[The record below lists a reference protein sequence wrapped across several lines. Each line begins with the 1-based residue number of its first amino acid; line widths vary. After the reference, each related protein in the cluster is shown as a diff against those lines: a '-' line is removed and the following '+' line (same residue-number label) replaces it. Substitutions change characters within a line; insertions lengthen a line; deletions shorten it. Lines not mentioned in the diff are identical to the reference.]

1 MYLANLKQHFIDDSF
16 WDYLDTSDEIT
27 SNNLYSYVKNFDV
40 SANVKNVIQEIKR
53 SGITQG
59 YACHYRNN
67 NLFPWHAPKFR
78 QYDKAIMYM
87 IKHNFL
93 NHLGGVILE
102 NFSELKS
109 FFINMSLYP
118 SEAQYL
124 DIYVIC
130 DSYIFE
136 ISHHK
141 HIFLYQAEQ
150 ES

>member
-1 MYLANLKQHFIDDSF
+1 MYLANFKQHFIDDSF

-59 YACHYRNN
+59 YACHYRD
-67 NLFPWHAPKFR
+67 NLLLWHAPKFR

-87 IKHNFL
+87 TKHNFL

-102 NFSELKS
+102 NFSVISVKRDFIS
-109 FFINMSLYP
+109 FFCLYNSSL
-118 SEAQYL
+118 EAFTNFSKL
-124 DIYVIC
+124 DLVI
-130 DSYIFE
+130 
-136 ISHHK
+136 
-141 HIFLYQAEQ
+141 AVA
-150 ES
+150 